1 MLVND
6 PETEKVLIDVT
17 INGKKQLKRFWSKIL
32 KMDENNQYGQ
42 AMAKPLPY
50 GCVKK
55 QKKYRH
61 WSSLIGY

>member
-17 INGKKQLKRFWSKIL
+17 INGKKQLKRFSSKIL
-32 KMDENNQYGQ
+32 KMDENNQHGQ

-55 QKKYRH
+55 QKTTD
-61 WSSLIGY
+61 IGAV